1 MPRISRLPAPT
12 SASYLIV
19 IKIEANSQIGG
30 NAKKQVTLLLLLNL
44 IIVDCLHDDFCCD
57 HVTLPGVSDQKTTV
71 A

>member
-1 MPRISRLPAPT
+1 MKNATVKHAHSPMC
-12 SASYLIV
+12 
-19 IKIEANSQIGG
+19 KIEANSQIGG

-57 HVTLPGVSDQKTTV
+57 HITLPGVSDQKTTV

>member
-1 MPRISRLPAPT
+1 MPHIRRLSAPT

-44 IIVDCLHDDFCCD
+44 IIVNCLHDGLCCD
-57 HVTLPGVSDQKTTV
+57 HVALFRVTNQQAAV